1 MNLSFDEVLSTTK
14 AVRQRLDLERP
25 VSREVILECCELA
38 NYAPSSRNAQAW
50 SFVFVDA
57 LEKRAQVAEL
67 YATVWD
73 EHASPMYENEI
84 SSAASPAQKVNAER
98 MFKSSRYL
106 RDHLADVPVI
116 LFPVLEGRAETFVDA
131 MWQSLK
137 WGSAIPATWS
147 FMLAARSRGLGTCWT
162 SLHLAV
168 EKEMADVI
176 GVDAEHFT
184 QLAMIPVAY
193 TLGTD
198 FKKPPRRDVSE
209 ALHWNQ
215 MG

>member
-38 NYAPSSRNAQAW
+38 NHAPSSRNTQPW

-57 LEKRAQVAEL
+57 AEKRTQVAEI
-67 YATVWD
+67 YAIVWD

-84 SSAASPAQKVNAER
+84 SNATSQPQKASAER
-98 MFKSSRYL
+98 MYNSSRYL

-116 LFPVLEGRAETFVDA
+116 LFPVMDGRAETLVDA
-131 MWQSLK
+131 LGQSIK

-162 SLHLAV
+162 SLHLIE

-176 GVDAEHFT
+176 GVDPERFT
-184 QLAMIPVAY
+184 QLAMIPMAY

-209 ALHWNQ
+209 AVHWNQ
-215 MG
+215 MD